1 VRSERKKGLHIFVW
15 IIILISCTTYAGC
28 KLGFGGDES
37 DGSGSDS
44 DDDVSFASD
53 IERVSISSVGIQ
65 ANGDSEEPSIS
76 SDGFIVAFI
85 SEATN
90 IVPGDTND
98 AQDVF
103 VHDLDTGITE
113 RMSVASA
120 GSQGDDDAFT
130 LSLSSNGSFVA
141 FGSFATNLVAGDT
154 NDVIDVFVHDRDTG
168 ITARVSIASAGTQA
182 NDESFSPAISSTG
195 RFVAFRSDATNLVA
209 NDTNNNSDIFVHDRT
224 LGVTRRVS
232 VDSDGDQAN
241 GDSILPAISAD
252 GRFVAFSSEAS
263 NLVAGDTN
271 NLADI
276 FVHDRQNDKTVLI
289 VGPAEFSTG
298 SGIIIVAPSISP
310 DGDFVGLRSNAD
322 DLVPGDTNNS
332 FDTFLVDRGSATA
345 ERSSVSTSEAEGNS
359 DSSRPSISS
368 NNRFVV
374 FSSIATN
381 LVSGDTNGFED
392 VFVRDRE
399 EGRTRRVSLAFNG
412 SQGDNRAFSAVISG
426 DGQFVAFTA
435 LAENLVANDTNGFS
449 DIFIIPNPLRP

>member
-1 VRSERKKGLHIFVW
+1 MVRPELNRGLHVFVW
-15 IIILISCTTYAGC
+15 ILVLISCTTYAGC
-28 KLGFGGDES
+28 KLGFGGD
-37 DGSGSDS
+37 DNGGSNNDN
-44 DDDVSFASD
+44 DVSFARD
-53 IERVSISSVGIQ
+53 IERVSVTSVGIQ

-76 SDGFIVAFI
+76 SDGLIVAFI

-90 IVPGDTND
+90 LVPGDTND
-98 AQDVF
+98 VQDVF

-113 RMSVASA
+113 RVSIATA
-120 GSQGDDDAFT
+120 GTQGDDDAFT

-154 NDVIDVFVHDRDTG
+154 NDVIDVFVHDRDAGT
-168 ITARVSIASAGTQA
+168 TARVSIATAGTQA
-182 NDESFSPAISSTG
+182 NDESFSPAISSSG
-195 RFVAFRSDATNLVA
+195 RFVAFRSDATNLVE

-224 LGVTRRVS
+224 LGVTQRVS

-241 GDSILPAISAD
+241 GDSVLPAISAD

-263 NLVAGDTN
+263 NLVGGDSN

-276 FVHDRQNDKTVLI
+276 FVHDRHNDKTVLI
-289 VGPAEFSTG
+289 VGPAEFNTA

-332 FDTFLVDRGSATA
+332 FDTFLIDRGTAIA

-392 VFVRDRE
+392 VFVRDRNA
-399 EGRTRRVSLAFNG
+399 GRTRRVSLTFDG

-426 DGQFVAFTA
+426 DRQYVAFTS
-435 LAENLVANDTNGFS
+435 LAENLVENDSNGFS
-449 DIFIIPNPLRP
+449 DIFVIPNPLRP

>member
-1 VRSERKKGLHIFVW
+1 MRSERKKRLHVFVW
-15 IIILISCTTYAGC
+15 IIILISCTTWTSC

-37 DGSGSDS
+37 DSS
-44 DDDVSFASD
+44 DDNDVSFASD

-90 IVPGDTND
+90 LVPGDTND

-103 VHDLDTGITE
+103 VHDLGTGITE
-113 RMSVASA
+113 RVSVASA
-120 GSQGDDDAFT
+120 GTQGDDDALT

-154 NDVIDVFVHDRDTG
+154 NDVIDVFVHDRDKGT
-168 ITARVSIASAGTQA
+168 TARVSIATDGTQA
-182 NDESFSPAISSTG
+182 NDESFSPAISSSG

-209 NDTNNNSDIFVHDRT
+209 DDTNSNSDIFVRDRT
-224 LGVTRRVS
+224 SGVTRRVS

-289 VGPAEFSTG
+289 VGPAEFNTG
-298 SGIIIVAPSISP
+298 SGIIMVAPSISP

-332 FDTFLVDRGSATA
+332 FDTFLIDRGSATA

-381 LVSGDTNGFED
+381 LVSEDTNGFED
-392 VFVRDRE
+392 VFVRDRD
-399 EGRTRRVSLAFNG
+399 EGRTRRVGLAFDG

-426 DGQFVAFTA
+426 DGQSVAFTS
-435 LAENLVANDTNGFS
+435 LAENLVANDSNGFS
-449 DIFIIPNPLRP
+449 DIFVIPNPLGP

>member
-1 VRSERKKGLHIFVW
+1 MRSERKKGLHVFVC
-15 IIILISCTTYAGC
+15 IIILISCTTYTGC

-37 DGSGSDS
+37 NGS
-44 DDDVSFASD
+44 DDDVSFAGD
-53 IERVSISSVGIQ
+53 IERVSISSAGIQ

-76 SDGFIVAFI
+76 SDGFIIAFI

-90 IVPGDTND
+90 LVPGDTN
-98 AQDVF
+98 ASQDVF

-113 RMSVASA
+113 RVSVASA
-120 GSQGDDDAFT
+120 GTQGDDDAFS

-141 FGSFATNLVAGDT
+141 FGSFAANLVAGDT
-154 NDVIDVFVHDRDTG
+154 NDVIDVFVHDRDSGT
-168 ITARVSIASAGTQA
+168 TARVSIATAGTQA
-182 NDESFSPAISSTG
+182 NDESFSPAISSSG

-209 NDTNNNSDIFVHDRT
+209 NDTNNNSDIFVRDRT
-224 LGVTRRVS
+224 LGVTQRVS
-232 VDSDGDQAN
+232 VASDGTQAN

-263 NLVAGDTN
+263 NLVAGDSN

-276 FVHDRQNDKTVLI
+276 FVHDRQNDTTVLI
-289 VGPAEFSTG
+289 VGPAEFNTA

-310 DGDFVGLRSNAD
+310 DGDFVGFRSNAD

-332 FDTFLVDRGSATA
+332 FDTFLIDRGTAIA
-345 ERSSVSTSEAEGNS
+345 ERSSVSTSEGEGNS

-381 LVSGDTNGFED
+381 LVSEDTNGFED
-392 VFVRDRE
+392 VFVRDRD
-399 EGRTRRVSLAFNG
+399 EGRTRRASLTFDG
-412 SQGDNRAFSAVISG
+412 SEGDNRSFFAVISG
-426 DGQFVAFTA
+426 DGQYVAFTS
-435 LAENLVANDTNGFS
+435 LAENLVTNDTNGFS
-449 DIFIIPNPLRP
+449 DIFVIPNPLRP

>member
-1 VRSERKKGLHIFVW
+1 
-15 IIILISCTTYAGC
+15 
-28 KLGFGGDES
+28 
-37 DGSGSDS
+37 
-44 DDDVSFASD
+44 
-53 IERVSISSVGIQ
+53 
-65 ANGDSEEPSIS
+65 
-76 SDGFIVAFI
+76 
-85 SEATN
+85 
-90 IVPGDTND
+90 
-98 AQDVF
+98 
-103 VHDLDTGITE
+103 
-113 RMSVASA
+113 
-120 GSQGDDDAFT
+120 
-130 LSLSSNGSFVA
+130 
-141 FGSFATNLVAGDT
+141 
-154 NDVIDVFVHDRDTG
+154 
-168 ITARVSIASAGTQA
+168 VSIATAGTQA
-182 NDESFSPAISSTG
+182 NDESYSPAISSSG

-209 NDTNNNSDIFVHDRT
+209 NDTNNNSDIFVRDRAS
-224 LGVTRRVS
+224 GVTRRVS

-263 NLVAGDTN
+263 NLVGGDTN

-276 FVHDRQNDKTVLI
+276 FVHDRQNDETVLI

-368 NNRFVV
+368 DNRFVV

-392 VFVRDRE
+392 VFVRDRD
-399 EGRTRRVSLAFNG
+399 EGRTRRVSLAFDG
-412 SQGDNRAFSAVISG
+412 SQGDNRAYSAVISG
-426 DGQFVAFTA
+426 DGQSVAFTS
-435 LAENLVANDTNGFS
+435 LAENLVANDNNGFS
-449 DIFIIPNPLRP
+449 DIFVIPSPVSP

>member
-1 VRSERKKGLHIFVW
+1 VVRSERKKRLHVFVW
-15 IIILISCTTYAGC
+15 IIILISCTTWTSC

-37 DGSGSDS
+37 DSS
-44 DDDVSFASD
+44 DDNDVSFASD

-90 IVPGDTND
+90 LVPGDTND

-103 VHDLDTGITE
+103 VHDLGTGITE
-113 RMSVASA
+113 RVSVASA
-120 GSQGDDDAFT
+120 GTQGDDDALT

-154 NDVIDVFVHDRDTG
+154 NDVIDVFVHDRDKGT
-168 ITARVSIASAGTQA
+168 TARVSIATDGTQA
-182 NDESFSPAISSTG
+182 NDESFSPAISSSG

-209 NDTNNNSDIFVHDRT
+209 DDTNSNSDIFVRDRT
-224 LGVTRRVS
+224 SGVTRRVS

-289 VGPAEFSTG
+289 VGPAEFNTG
-298 SGIIIVAPSISP
+298 SGIIMVAPSISP

-332 FDTFLVDRGSATA
+332 FDTFLIDRGSATA

-381 LVSGDTNGFED
+381 LVSEDTNGFED
-392 VFVRDRE
+392 VFVRDRD
-399 EGRTRRVSLAFNG
+399 EGRTRRVSLAFDG

-426 DGQFVAFTA
+426 DGQSVAFTS
-435 LAENLVANDTNGFS
+435 LAENLVANDSNGFS
-449 DIFIIPNPLRP
+449 DIFVIPNPLGP

>member
-1 VRSERKKGLHIFVW
+1 MRSERKKRLHVFVW
-15 IIILISCTTYAGC
+15 IIILISCTTWTSC

-37 DGSGSDS
+37 DSS
-44 DDDVSFASD
+44 DDNDVSFASD

-90 IVPGDTND
+90 LVPGDTND

-103 VHDLDTGITE
+103 VHDLGTGITE
-113 RMSVASA
+113 RVSVASA
-120 GSQGDDDAFT
+120 GTQGDDDALT

-154 NDVIDVFVHDRDTG
+154 NDVIDVFVHDRDKGT
-168 ITARVSIASAGTQA
+168 TARVSIATDGTQA
-182 NDESFSPAISSTG
+182 NDESFSPAISSSG

-209 NDTNNNSDIFVHDRT
+209 DDTNSNSDIFVRDRT
-224 LGVTRRVS
+224 SGVTRRVS

-289 VGPAEFSTG
+289 VGPAEFNTG
-298 SGIIIVAPSISP
+298 SGIIMVAPSISP

-332 FDTFLVDRGSATA
+332 FDTFLIDRGSATA

-381 LVSGDTNGFED
+381 LVSEDTNGFED
-392 VFVRDRE
+392 VFVRDRD
-399 EGRTRRVSLAFNG
+399 EGRTRRVSLAFDG

-426 DGQFVAFTA
+426 DGQSVAFTS
-435 LAENLVANDTNGFS
+435 LAENLVANDSNGFS
-449 DIFIIPNPLRP
+449 DIFVIPNPLGP

>member
-1 VRSERKKGLHIFVW
+1 MRSERKKRLHVFVW
-15 IIILISCTTYAGC
+15 IIILISCTTWTSC

-37 DGSGSDS
+37 DSS
-44 DDDVSFASD
+44 DDNDVSFASD

-76 SDGFIVAFI
+76 SDGLIVAFI

-90 IVPGDTND
+90 LVPGDTNG

-103 VHDLDTGITE
+103 AHDLDTAITE
-113 RMSVASA
+113 RVSVASA
-120 GSQGDDDAFT
+120 GTQGDDEAFT

-154 NDVIDVFVHDRDTG
+154 NDVIDVFVHDRDKGT
-168 ITARVSIASAGTQA
+168 TARVSIATDGTQA
-182 NDESFSPAISSTG
+182 NDESFSPAISSSG

-209 NDTNNNSDIFVHDRT
+209 DDTNSNSDIFVRDRT
-224 LGVTRRVS
+224 SGVTRRVS

-289 VGPAEFSTG
+289 VGPAEFNTG
-298 SGIIIVAPSISP
+298 SGIIMVAPSISP

-332 FDTFLVDRGSATA
+332 FDTFLIDRGSATA

-381 LVSGDTNGFED
+381 LVSEDTNGFED
-392 VFVRDRE
+392 VFVRDRD
-399 EGRTRRVSLAFNG
+399 EGRTRRVSLAFDG

-426 DGQFVAFTA
+426 DGQSVAFTS
-435 LAENLVANDTNGFS
+435 LAENLVANDSNGFS
-449 DIFIIPNPLRP
+449 DIFVIPNPLGP

>member
-1 VRSERKKGLHIFVW
+1 MKSERKKGLHVFVY
-15 IIILISCTTYAGC
+15 IIILISCTSYTGC

-37 DGSGSDS
+37 NGSDN
-44 DDDVSFASD
+44 DVSFAGD
-53 IERVSISSVGIQ
+53 IERVSITSTGIQ
-65 ANGDSEEPSIS
+65 ANGNSEEPSIS
-76 SDGFIVAFI
+76 SDGSIVAFI
-85 SEATN
+85 SEAAN
-90 IVPGDTND
+90 LVPGDTNA

-103 VHDLDTGITE
+103 VHDLDSGITE
-113 RMSVASA
+113 RVSIASV
-120 GSQGDDDAFT
+120 GTQGDDDAFT

-154 NDVIDVFVHDRDTG
+154 NDAIDVFVHDRDTG
-168 ITARVSIASAGTQA
+168 TTERVSIATAGAQA
-182 NDESFSPAISSTG
+182 NDESFSPAISSSG

-209 NDTNNNSDIFVHDRT
+209 NDTNNNSDIFVRDRT
-224 LGVTRRVS
+224 LGVTQRVS

-263 NLVAGDTN
+263 NLVGGDSN

-276 FVHDRQNDKTVLI
+276 FVHDRQNDTTVLI
-289 VGPAEFSTG
+289 IGPAEFNTA
-298 SGIIIVAPSISP
+298 SGIIIVAPAISP

-332 FDTFLVDRGSATA
+332 FDAFLIDRGTAIA

-368 NNRFVV
+368 DNRFVV

-392 VFVRDRE
+392 VFVRDRNA
-399 EGRTRRVSLAFNG
+399 GRTRRVSLTFDG
-412 SQGDNRAFSAVISG
+412 SQGDNRAFSAVISA
-426 DGQFVAFTA
+426 DRQYVAFTS
-435 LAENLVANDTNGFS
+435 LAENLVENDSNGFS
-449 DIFIIPNPLRP
+449 DIFVIPNPLRP

>member
-1 VRSERKKGLHIFVW
+1 MKSERKKGLRVFVY
-15 IIILISCTTYAGC
+15 IIILISCTTYTGC
-28 KLGFGGDES
+28 KLGFGGDEV
-37 DGSGSDS
+37 DGS
-44 DDDVSFASD
+44 DDVSFAGD
-53 IERVSISSVGIQ
+53 IERVSITSAGTQ
-65 ANGDSEEPSIS
+65 ANGYSEEPSIS
-76 SDGFIVAFI
+76 SDGSIVAFI

-90 IVPGDTND
+90 LVPGDTNA

-103 VHDLDTGITE
+103 VHDLDSGITE
-113 RMSVASA
+113 RVSIASV
-120 GSQGDDDAFT
+120 GTQGDDDAFT

-154 NDVIDVFVHDRDTG
+154 NDAIDVFVHDRDTG
-168 ITARVSIASAGTQA
+168 TTERVSIATAGTQA
-182 NDESFSPAISSTG
+182 NDESFSPAISSSG

-209 NDTNNNSDIFVHDRT
+209 NDTNNNSDIFVRDRT
-224 LGVTRRVS
+224 LGVTQRVS

-263 NLVAGDTN
+263 NLVGGDSN

-276 FVHDRQNDKTVLI
+276 FVHDRQNDTTVLI
-289 VGPAEFSTG
+289 IGPAEFNTA
-298 SGIIIVAPSISP
+298 SGIIIVAPTISP

-332 FDTFLVDRGSATA
+332 FDAFLIDRGTAIA

-392 VFVRDRE
+392 VFVRDRNA
-399 EGRTRRVSLAFNG
+399 GRTRRVSLTFDG
-412 SQGDNRAFSAVISG
+412 SQGDNRAFSAVISA
-426 DGQFVAFTA
+426 DRQYVAFTS
-435 LAENLVANDTNGFS
+435 LAENLVENDSNGFS
-449 DIFIIPNPLRP
+449 DIFVIPNPLHP

>member
-1 VRSERKKGLHIFVW
+1 MRSERKKGLHIFVW

-44 DDDVSFASD
+44 DSDDDVSFASD

-65 ANGDSEEPSIS
+65 ADGDSEEPSIS

-195 RFVAFRSDATNLVA
+195 VSLR
-209 NDTNNNSDIFVHDRT
+209 
-224 LGVTRRVS
+224 LGPMPRISWQT
-232 VDSDGDQAN
+232 
-241 GDSILPAISAD
+241 IPIITAIS
-252 GRFVAFSSEAS
+252 
-263 NLVAGDTN
+263 LYM
-271 NLADI
+271 
-276 FVHDRQNDKTVLI
+276 
-289 VGPAEFSTG
+289 TG
-298 SGIIIVAPSISP
+298 HSG
-310 DGDFVGLRSNAD
+310 
-322 DLVPGDTNNS
+322 
-332 FDTFLVDRGSATA
+332 
-345 ERSSVSTSEAEGNS
+345 
-359 DSSRPSISS
+359 
-368 NNRFVV
+368 
-374 FSSIATN
+374 
-381 LVSGDTNGFED
+381 
-392 VFVRDRE
+392 
-399 EGRTRRVSLAFNG
+399 
-412 SQGDNRAFSAVISG
+412 
-426 DGQFVAFTA
+426 
-435 LAENLVANDTNGFS
+435 
-449 DIFIIPNPLRP
+449 

>member
-1 VRSERKKGLHIFVW
+1 MRSERKKGLHVFVW
-15 IIILISCTTYAGC
+15 FIILISCTTYTGC
-28 KLGFGGDES
+28 KLGFGGDE
-37 DGSGSDS
+37 GGGSDS
-44 DDDVSFASD
+44 ADDDVSFASD

-76 SDGFIVAFI
+76 SDGLIVAFI

-90 IVPGDTND
+90 LVPGDTNG

-103 VHDLDTGITE
+103 AHDLDTAITE
-113 RMSVASA
+113 RVSVASA
-120 GSQGDDDAFT
+120 GTQGDDEAFT

-141 FGSFATNLVAGDT
+141 FGSFATNLVGGDT
-154 NDVIDVFVHDRDTG
+154 NDLIDVFVHDRDSGT
-168 ITARVSIASAGTQA
+168 TERVSIATAGTQA

-209 NDTNNNSDIFVHDRT
+209 NDTNNSSDIFVRDRT
-224 LGVTRRVS
+224 LGVTQRVS

-271 NLADI
+271 NQADI
-276 FVHDRQNDKTVLI
+276 FVHDRENDTTVLI

-310 DGDFVGLRSNAD
+310 DGDFVGFRSSAD

-332 FDTFLVDRGSATA
+332 FDTFLIDRGSAIA
-345 ERSSVSTSEAEGNS
+345 ERSSVSTSEVEGNS
-359 DSSRPSISS
+359 DSSRPAISS

-392 VFVRDRE
+392 VFVRDRDA
-399 EGRTRRVSLAFNG
+399 GRTRRASLTFDG
-412 SQGDNRAFSAVISG
+412 SEGDNRSFSAVISG
-426 DGQFVAFTA
+426 DGQFVAFTS
-435 LAENLVANDTNGFS
+435 LAENLVANDTNDFS
-449 DIFIIPNPLRP
+449 DIFVIPNPLRP

>member
-1 VRSERKKGLHIFVW
+1 LRFEREKGLRVFVW
-15 IIILISCTTYAGC
+15 IIILISCATYTGC
-28 KLGFGGDES
+28 KLSFGGDDS
-37 DGSGSDS
+37 NGSPADA
-44 DDDVSFASD
+44 DDDVSFAND
-53 IERVSISSVGIQ
+53 IERVSITSVGVQ
-65 ANGDSEEPSIS
+65 ANGNSEAPSIS
-76 SDGFIVAFI
+76 SDGSIVAFI

-90 IVPGDTND
+90 LVLVDTND

-103 VHDLDTGITE
+103 VHDLETGLTE
-113 RMSVASA
+113 RVSIAS
-120 GSQGDDDAFT
+120 GDTQGNDDAFT

-141 FGSFATNLVAGDT
+141 FGSYATNLVAGDT
-154 NDVIDVFVHDRDTG
+154 NDVIDVFVRDRDTG
-168 ITARVSIASAGTQA
+168 TTERVSIATAGTQA
-182 NDESFSPAISSTG
+182 NDESYSPAISSSG

-209 NDTNNNSDIFVHDRT
+209 NDTNNNSDIFVRDRAS
-224 LGVTRRVS
+224 GVTRRVS

-298 SGIIIVAPSISP
+298 SGIIIVAPGISP
-310 DGDFVGLRSNAD
+310 DGDFVGFRSNAD
-322 DLVPGDTNNS
+322 DLVPADTNNS
-332 FDTFLVDRGSATA
+332 FDTFLIDRGTAIA
-345 ERSSVSTSEAEGNS
+345 ERSSVSTSEVEGNS
-359 DSSRPSISS
+359 DSSRPSIGSD
-368 NNRFVV
+368 NRFVV

-392 VFVRDRE
+392 VFARDRDA
-399 EGRTRRVSLAFNG
+399 GRTRRVSLTFDG

-426 DGQFVAFTA
+426 DGQFVAFTS
-435 LAENLVANDTNGFS
+435 LAENLVANDSNGFS
-449 DIFIIPNPLRP
+449 DIFVIPNPLRP